1 MARFVEFNPETDVV
15 NNTTKVTTGFF
26 SDGKGTLAGSN
37 LATASLASS
46 QKQYYYNVQ
55 YLSIDHLSVTAG
67 HIQGSGSDSVTNV
80 KGETQAVY
88 KQYANMLL
96 DNNDIDRGFVMVDG
110 TNSTNAVTQSAIYV
124 VAAERLRMKD
134 RVNRKNWTFTLSG
147 SNFAGQ
153 PKKLE
158 LTDDSNTIAAVASPM
173 GPRFNIVSGSA
184 GTVNTAAATKT
195 YGHFYPNI
203 GTFILSANALSG
215 SLMVNGHPE
224 TRNVD
229 PKAMQ
234 SGANLTA
241 TGSGLAFDETVAT
254 TADNPYKLFLA
265 LYKGSVSLRGE
276 EDQITSD
283 YFCRARAVDFNFS
296 MNPTFASGSNNKI
309 RNSSMI
315 GNPTTF
321 ITEVGLYNNNRDL
334 LAVGKLSAPVQKNYG
349 TEATIKVKLTY

>member
-1 MARFVEFNPETDVV
+1 MARFVELNPESDIVH
-15 NNTTKVTTGFF
+15 NTTKVTTGFF

-37 LATASLASS
+37 LSTASLASS
-46 QKQYYYNVQ
+46 QKNYYYNIQ
-55 YLSIDHLSVTAG
+55 YNSVDHLSVAAG

-80 KGETQAVY
+80 KGETEAVY
-88 KQYANMLL
+88 KQYATLLL
-96 DNNDIDRGFVMVDG
+96 DNNDVDRGFVMVDS
-110 TNSTNAVTQSAIYV
+110 TNGTNAVTQSAVYI

-158 LTDDSNTIAAVASPM
+158 LTDDSNTVAAVASPM
-173 GPRFNIVSGSA
+173 GPRYNIVSGSA
-184 GTVNTAAATKT
+184 GTVQTAYTTRT
-195 YGHFYPNI
+195 YGHFYPNV
-203 GTFILSANALSG
+203 GVFLLSANALSA

-224 TRNVD
+224 TKNVD

-241 TGSGLAFDETVAT
+241 TGSGLTFDETVAT
-254 TADNPYKLFLA
+254 TADNAYKLFVS
-265 LYKGSVSLRGE
+265 LYKGSITLRGE

-296 MNPTFASGSNNKI
+296 MNPTFASGSNNKV
-309 RNSSMI
+309 RHASMI
-315 GNPTTF
+315 GNPNTF
-321 ITEVGLYNNNRDL
+321 ITEVGLYNNARDL

>member
-1 MARFVEFNPETDVV
+1 MARFVELNPESDIVH
-15 NNTTKVTTGFF
+15 NTTKVTTGFF

-37 LATASLASS
+37 LSTASLASS
-46 QKQYYYNVQ
+46 QKTYYYNIQ
-55 YLSIDHLSVTAG
+55 YSSVDHLSVAAG

-88 KQYANMLL
+88 KQYANLLL

-110 TNSTNAVTQSAIYV
+110 TNSTNAVTQSAVYI

-158 LTDDSNTIAAVASPM
+158 LTDDSNTVAAVASPM
-173 GPRFNIVSGSA
+173 GPRYNIVSGSA
-184 GTVNTAAATKT
+184 GTVQTAYTTKT
-195 YGHFYPNI
+195 YGHFYPNVGI
-203 GTFILSANALSG
+203 FLLSANAMSS

-224 TRNVD
+224 TKDVD

-241 TGSGLAFDETVAT
+241 TGSGLAFDDTVGT
-254 TADNPYKLFLA
+254 TADNAYKMFLA
-265 LYKGSVSLRGE
+265 LYKGSVTLRGE

-296 MNPTFASGSNNKI
+296 MNPTFASGSNNKV
-309 RNSSMI
+309 RHASMV
-315 GNPTTF
+315 GNPNTF

-334 LAVGKLSAPVQKNYG
+334 LAIGKLSAPVQKNYG